1 MTKKV
6 QARLT
11 KLDKRHNGNMY
22 FTHRVTIE
30 GDWKSMQK
38 NFVAARTWLWEQ
50 FGPSCEVGYI
60 HWAWIDN
67 KKPAPKW
74 AWDSEY
80 NHMRLYLTEEVLTQ
94 FLLIKERYEVE
105 YV

>member
-1 MTKKV
+1 MTKQV

-94 FLLIKERYEVE
+94 FLLVKERYEKE